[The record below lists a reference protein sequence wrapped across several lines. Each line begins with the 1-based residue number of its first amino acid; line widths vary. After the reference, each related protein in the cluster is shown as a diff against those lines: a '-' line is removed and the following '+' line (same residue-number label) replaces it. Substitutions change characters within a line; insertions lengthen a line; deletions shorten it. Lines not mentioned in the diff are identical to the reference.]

1 MLLQIPEWRAAA
13 ATIIIAALS
22 WSGKKIWDWRSA
34 VLEIKK
40 ARQAKLVELYSLLRA
55 GRVSYEI
62 QKEHRSKLLE
72 LIGKNHNSMGHGIW
86 NLVTSSGND
95 REWDGVGKECI
106 QENPMEEIISES
118 FFYLYPS
125 EKDLHYII
133 RGITINA
140 ILPVNEALQEWL
152 KNDNYFKGQLN
163 RRDIYG
169 KLALNLADLEAHLL
183 LWRAKFEVW
192 IPDNPERAIVYM
204 YDENRHGVPF
214 PPELEN
220 IVKELLI
227 KKGMVA
233 ALANQ

>member
-1 MLLQIPEWRAAA
+1 MACCRRYDNYRSTLLVRQKDLGLEV
-13 ATIIIAALS
+13 
-22 WSGKKIWDWRSA
+22 SGSRNQKSTAGEAGRT
-34 VLEIKK
+34 LP
-40 ARQAKLVELYSLLRA
+40 LLRA

-214 PPELEN
+214 PPNLRILSKN
-220 IVKELLI
+220 C
-227 KKGMVA
+227 
-233 ALANQ
+233 